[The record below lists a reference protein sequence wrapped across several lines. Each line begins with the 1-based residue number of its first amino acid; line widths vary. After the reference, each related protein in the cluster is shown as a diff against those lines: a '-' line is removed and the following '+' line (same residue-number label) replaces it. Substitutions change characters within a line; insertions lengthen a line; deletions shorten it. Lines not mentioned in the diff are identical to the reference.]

1 VGLRDAGKKMNRTLR
16 IIAFASSLI
25 SISGFLGYVYYADV
39 SAIEGSEIAISDAG
53 FSEIGLTYCKL
64 RMEVEINNTSPRKIT
79 DLSMKFDIYLTDNYV
94 GNGYFPGISVPG
106 HSSRTREMTVTIYY
120 AELTG
125 AVLDMLKEGR
135 VTITLRGEVDGKV
148 LYNFVDFSRTF
159 NTSYSIV

>member
-1 VGLRDAGKKMNRTLR
+1 MGLRDAGKKMNRTLR

-53 FSEIGLTYCKL
+53 FSEIGLTYCKPSID
-64 RMEVEINNTSPRKIT
+64 VENNNTSPRKIT

-135 VTITLRGEVDGKV
+135 VTITLKGEVDGKV